1 MSKPATEMRL
11 PRADGSVRYMG
22 KLILNKQSG
31 DAKTMLTDEMLITL
45 GNDIRA
51 KAPSMSWNL
60 VNMADEIAQWYS
72 GYPEAAYYVYR
83 TGVGPDEWREAV
95 MNGGGAIQLDGL
107 TASKRD
113 SLLWAIQGYL
123 DPSKANIRA
132 AISDFCSDKAT
143 LKASMQSI
151 MYRTARRIEQFYA
164 TGTGTTASP
173 ALMAYEG
180 GISLSSVDRAIQ
192 LTAGS

>member
-1 MSKPATEMRL
+1 
-11 PRADGSVRYMG
+11 
-22 KLILNKQSG
+22 
-31 DAKTMLTDEMLITL
+31 MLTDEMLITL

-51 KAPSMSWNL
+51 KAPSMGWNL

-83 TGVGPDEWREAV
+83 TSVGPDEWRDAI
-95 MNGGGAIQLDGL
+95 MNGGGAIQLDSL

-123 DPSKANIRA
+123 DPSKANIRV
-132 AISDFCSDKAT
+132 AIIDFCGDKAT
-143 LKASMQSI
+143 LKASMLSI
-151 MYRTARRIEQFYA
+151 MYRTSRRIEQFFA

-180 GISLSSVDRAIQ
+180 SISLSYVDRAIQ